1 MKSRQSKKVI
11 NKSKY
16 PKYTAKKKPVFG
28 DPIFKNKDHYLEAL
42 KEWRRKREL
51 NNISVRKCRERRLEN
66 EKQLINTVNHYKT
79 LYEEIREQLDDLIQ
93 YQHKPEF
100 NQHIKQEPV
109 EGYEN
114 YDNHFN
120 VNFDGDGDVDII
132 F

>member
-93 YQHKPEF
+93 SGMNTLDN
-100 NQHIKQEPV
+100 NQYSGITLKT
-109 EGYEN
+109 
-114 YDNHFN
+114 
-120 VNFDGDGDVDII
+120 
-132 F
+132 